1 MQDMGK
7 GPDPK
12 RCTSQRRPAPDPR
25 LPDPSWR
32 QPYMLCCA
40 AARAQAM
47 CCEHVESSRCLSLNN
62 VLQISHSLS

>member
-32 QPYMLCCA
+32 QP
-40 AARAQAM
+40 
-47 CCEHVESSRCLSLNN
+47 
-62 VLQISHSLS
+62 